1 MSRSGLQE
9 RLEVDIMFGCLMS
22 AALVAFSSFAYG
34 DILFSRMHPS
44 DVIVPHVH
52 TCVFISV

>member
-1 MSRSGLQE
+1 
-9 RLEVDIMFGCLMS
+9 MFGCLMS

-52 TCVFISV
+52 TCIIISV